1 MKAKNSVIITVILVI
16 LVGAAAFFGGMRYQK
31 SQTRSQFA
39 SQFGGASG
47 GRFGNRQF
55 GQRNGANG
63 GAVVGQILS
72 TDANSMTVKL
82 QNGSSK
88 IVLLSN
94 STSINKQAT
103 GSVSDLKT
111 GDRVAVFGT
120 ANSDGSVTAQSVQ
133 LNPTFGPG
141 MRSGAQ
147 VTPTLT
153 K

>member
-1 MKAKNSVIITVILVI
+1 MKAKNSVLITVILVI
-16 LVGAAAFFGGMRYQK
+16 LVGAAAFFGGMQFQK
-31 SQTRSQFA
+31 SQNRSQFA
-39 SQFGGASG
+39 GQFGAN
-47 GRFGNRQF
+47 GRGGNRQF
-55 GQRNGANG
+55 GPRTGANG

-72 TDANSMTVKL
+72 TDANSITVKM
-82 QNGSSK
+82 QDGSSK
-88 IVLLSN
+88 IVLLSG

-133 LNPTFGPG
+133 LNPALGPG
-141 MRSGAQ
+141 MRQGAQ
-147 VTPTLT
+147 TTPTPT